1 MVYSFNTKF
10 NMLNKVKNWFGIEGV
25 KMDILLPD
33 DIRSVDGLF
42 SGILVFNALTPQE
55 ILNVNVK
62 MVERYGRGRG
72 SERLVNEYVLG
83 ELIIDKSIIIEANVE
98 TKLSFAFSFKY
109 VTAPIDDFAKKNIL
123 FKGMAN
129 VAKKVSKVN
138 SEFRIEAEAKV
149 KGTALNPFVQKF
161 FQLTGA

>member
-1 MVYSFNTKF
+1 
-10 NMLNKVKNWFGIEGV
+10 MLKKVKNWFGIEGV

-42 SGILVFNALTPQE
+42 SGILVFNALTTQE
-55 ILNVNVK
+55 VLNVKVK

-83 ELIIDKSIIIEANVE
+83 ELFIDKSIIIEANIE

-129 VAKKVSKVN
+129 MAKKMSKVN

-161 FQLTGA
+161 FQLTGV

>member
-1 MVYSFNTKF
+1 
-10 NMLNKVKNWFGIEGV
+10 MLNKVKNWFGIEGV

-42 SGILVFNALTPQE
+42 SGILVFNALTTQE
-55 ILNVNVK
+55 VLSVTVK

-83 ELIIDKSIIIEANVE
+83 ELIIDKSIIIEANIE

-123 FKGMAN
+123 FKGMAS
-129 VAKKVSKVN
+129 VAKKMSKVN

>member
-1 MVYSFNTKF
+1 
-10 NMLNKVKNWFGIEGV
+10 MLNKVKNWFGIEGV

-42 SGILVFNALTPQE
+42 SGILVFNALTTQE
-55 ILNVNVK
+55 VLNVKVK

-83 ELIIDKSIIIEANVE
+83 ELFIDKSIIIEANIE

-129 VAKKVSKVN
+129 MAKKMSKVN

-161 FQLTGA
+161 FQLTGV

>member
-1 MVYSFNTKF
+1 
-10 NMLNKVKNWFGIEGV
+10 MLTKVKNWFGIEGV

-42 SGILVFNALTPQE
+42 SGILVFNALTTQE
-55 ILNVNVK
+55 VLNVKVK

-83 ELIIDKSIIIEANVE
+83 ELFIDKSIIIEANIE

-129 VAKKVSKVN
+129 MSKKISKVN

-161 FQLTGA
+161 FQLTGV

>member
-1 MVYSFNTKF
+1 
-10 NMLNKVKNWFGIEGV
+10 MLKKVKNWFGIEGV

-42 SGILVFNALTPQE
+42 SGILVFNALTTQE
-55 ILNVNVK
+55 VLNVKVK

-83 ELIIDKSIIIEANVE
+83 ELFIDKSIIIEANIE

-129 VAKKVSKVN
+129 VAKKMSKVN

>member
-1 MVYSFNTKF
+1 
-10 NMLNKVKNWFGIEGV
+10 
-25 KMDILLPD
+25 MDILLPD

-42 SGILVFNALTPQE
+42 SGILVFNALTTQE
-55 ILNVNVK
+55 VLNVKVK

-83 ELIIDKSIIIEANVE
+83 ELFIDKSIIIEANIE

-129 VAKKVSKVN
+129 MAKKMSKVN

-161 FQLTGA
+161 FQLTGV

>member
-1 MVYSFNTKF
+1 
-10 NMLNKVKNWFGIEGV
+10 MLNKVKNWFGIEGV

-42 SGILVFNALTPQE
+42 SGILVFNALTTQE
-55 ILNVNVK
+55 VLNVTVK

-83 ELIIDKSIIIEANVE
+83 ELVIDKSIIIEANIE

-129 VAKKVSKVN
+129 VAKKMSKVN

-149 KGTALNPFVQKF
+149 KGTALNPFIQKF
-161 FQLTGA
+161 FQLTGV

>member
-1 MVYSFNTKF
+1 
-10 NMLNKVKNWFGIEGV
+10 MLTKVKNWFGIEGV

-42 SGILVFNALTPQE
+42 SGILVFNALTTQE
-55 ILNVNVK
+55 VLNVKVK

-83 ELIIDKSIIIEANVE
+83 ELFIDKSIIIEANIE

-129 VAKKVSKVN
+129 MAKKMNKVN

-161 FQLTGA
+161 FQLTGV

>member
-1 MVYSFNTKF
+1 
-10 NMLNKVKNWFGIEGV
+10 MLSKVKNWFGIEGV

-42 SGILVFNALTPQE
+42 SGILVFNALTTQE
-55 ILNVNVK
+55 VLNVTVK

-83 ELIIDKSIIIEANVE
+83 ELFIDKSIIIEANIE

-129 VAKKVSKVN
+129 MAKKMSKVN

>member
-1 MVYSFNTKF
+1 
-10 NMLNKVKNWFGIEGV
+10 MLNKVKNWFGIEGV

-42 SGILVFNALTPQE
+42 SGILVFNALTTQE
-55 ILNVNVK
+55 VLNVTVK

-83 ELIIDKSIIIEANVE
+83 ELVIDKSIIIEANIE

-129 VAKKVSKVN
+129 VAKKMSKVN

>member
-1 MVYSFNTKF
+1 
-10 NMLNKVKNWFGIEGV
+10 MLNKVKNWFGIEGV

-42 SGILVFNALTPQE
+42 SGILVFNALTTQE
-55 ILNVNVK
+55 VLNVNVK

-83 ELIIDKSIIIEANVE
+83 ELFIDKSIIIEANIE

-123 FKGMAN
+123 FKGMVN
-129 VAKKVSKVN
+129 VAKKMSKVN

>member
-1 MVYSFNTKF
+1 
-10 NMLNKVKNWFGIEGV
+10 MLTKVKNWFGIEGV

-42 SGILVFNALTPQE
+42 SGILVFNALTTQE
-55 ILNVNVK
+55 VLNVKVK

-83 ELIIDKSIIIEANVE
+83 ELFIDKSIIIEANIE

-129 VAKKVSKVN
+129 MAKKISKVN

-161 FQLTGA
+161 FSTNWCLILFIYFKG

>member
-1 MVYSFNTKF
+1 
-10 NMLNKVKNWFGIEGV
+10 MLTKVKNWFVIEGV

-42 SGILVFNALTPQE
+42 SGILVFNALTTQE
-55 ILNVNVK
+55 VLNVKVK

-83 ELIIDKSIIIEANVE
+83 ELFIDKSITIEANIE

-129 VAKKVSKVN
+129 MAKKISKVN

-161 FQLTGA
+161 FQLTGV

>member
-1 MVYSFNTKF
+1 
-10 NMLNKVKNWFGIEGV
+10 MLNKVKNWFGIEGV

-42 SGILVFNALTPQE
+42 SGILVFNALTSQE
-55 ILNVNVK
+55 VLNVNIK

-98 TKLSFAFSFKY
+98 TRLSFAFSFKY

-123 FKGMAN
+123 FKGMVN
-129 VAKKVSKVN
+129 VAKKMSKVN

>member
-1 MVYSFNTKF
+1 
-10 NMLNKVKNWFGIEGV
+10 MLTKVKNWFGIEGV

-42 SGILVFNALTPQE
+42 SGILVFNALTTQE
-55 ILNVNVK
+55 VLNVKVK

-83 ELIIDKSIIIEANVE
+83 ELFIDKSIIIEANIE

-129 VAKKVSKVN
+129 MAKKISKVN

-161 FQLTGA
+161 FQLTGV

>member
-1 MVYSFNTKF
+1 
-10 NMLNKVKNWFGIEGV
+10 MLTKVKNWFGIEGV

-42 SGILVFNALTPQE
+42 SGILVFNALTTQE
-55 ILNVNVK
+55 VLNVTVK

-83 ELIIDKSIIIEANVE
+83 ELVIDKSIIIEANIE

-129 VAKKVSKVN
+129 VAKKMSKVN

>member
-1 MVYSFNTKF
+1 
-10 NMLNKVKNWFGIEGV
+10 MLTKVKNWFGIEGV

-42 SGILVFNALTPQE
+42 SGILVFNALTTQE
-55 ILNVNVK
+55 VLNVKVK

-83 ELIIDKSIIIEANVE
+83 ELFIDKSIIIEANIE

-129 VAKKVSKVN
+129 MAKKMSKVN

>member
-1 MVYSFNTKF
+1 
-10 NMLNKVKNWFGIEGV
+10 MLKKVKNWFGIEGV

-42 SGILVFNALTPQE
+42 SGILVFNSFTKQE
-55 ILNVNVK
+55 IVNVNIK

-72 SERLVNEYVLG
+72 PERLVNEYVLG

-109 VTAPIDDFAKKNIL
+109 ITAPIDDFAKKNIIY
-123 FKGMAN
+123 KGIAN

-149 KGTALNPFVQKF
+149 KGTALNPFIQKF

>member
-1 MVYSFNTKF
+1 
-10 NMLNKVKNWFGIEGV
+10 MLNKVKNWFGIEGV

-33 DIRSVDGLF
+33 DIRSVDGLL
-42 SGILVFNALTPQE
+42 SGILVFNALTTQE
-55 ILNVNVK
+55 VLNVKVK

-83 ELIIDKSIIIEANVE
+83 ELFIDKSIIIEANIE

-129 VAKKVSKVN
+129 MAKKMSKVN

-161 FQLTGA
+161 FQLTGV

>member
-1 MVYSFNTKF
+1 
-10 NMLNKVKNWFGIEGV
+10 MLNKVKNWFGIEGV

-42 SGILVFNALTPQE
+42 SGVLVFNALTSQE
-55 ILNVNVK
+55 IVNVKVK

-72 SERLVNEYVLG
+72 PERLVNEYVLG

-123 FKGMAN
+123 FKGMVK

-161 FQLTGA
+161 FQLTGV

>member
-1 MVYSFNTKF
+1 
-10 NMLNKVKNWFGIEGV
+10 MLSKVKNWFGIEGV

-42 SGILVFNALTPQE
+42 SGILVFNALTTQE
-55 ILNVNVK
+55 VLNVTVK

-83 ELIIDKSIIIEANVE
+83 ELVIDKSIIIEANIE

-109 VTAPIDDFAKKNIL
+109 VTAPIDDFAKKNIF

-129 VAKKVSKVN
+129 VAKKMSKVN

>member
-1 MVYSFNTKF
+1 
-10 NMLNKVKNWFGIEGV
+10 MLNKVKNWFGIEGV

-33 DIRSVDGLF
+33 DIRSGDGLF

-109 VTAPIDDFAKKNIL
+109 VTAPIDDFAKKNIF

-129 VAKKVSKVN
+129 VAKKMSKVN

>member
-1 MVYSFNTKF
+1 
-10 NMLNKVKNWFGIEGV
+10 MLNKVKNWFGIEGV

-42 SGILVFNALTPQE
+42 SGILVFNALTTQE
-55 ILNVNVK
+55 VLNVKVK

-83 ELIIDKSIIIEANVE
+83 ELIIDKSIIIEANIE

-129 VAKKVSKVN
+129 VAKKMSKVN